1 MNVKMCFASGY
12 LSSCVTLHQFP
23 SRLVAFSQHFEPLEQ
38 VINAPFHTV
47 FPCKTCNFQAG
58 EEQTFQGALKSPYA
72 LAWFAVCFVFTAASN
87 VQVLGKSNIFKL
99 WFWRTYRLEIWHI
112 LKQFLPPAIQP
123 ACPEL
128 QQYPAFCKLLI
139 LTTFVVSSCA
149 AICKLANN
157 SHCQD
162 WATRWRHL
170 PWGPFGTFRWAT
182 TVCSGRRSSWRALN
196 GFGSELISA
205 DFKALIDAKLF
216 IFVYSKICLFPSPS
230 WILGIATFKLWH
242 WLI

>member
-1 MNVKMCFASGY
+1 MSRCALPAVTYPHVLLCINSLADSLHFRSILSHSNRWLMHHFT
-12 LSSCVTLHQFP
+12 LSSLVRPVISKLVKNRPSKELWKARTPWPDLLCVLYLQLQAMFRCSGRAT
-23 SRLVAFSQHFEPLEQ
+23 FSNYGF
-38 VINAPFHTV
+38 
-47 FPCKTCNFQAG
+47 
-58 EEQTFQGALKSPYA
+58 GALTGLK
-72 LAWFAVCFVFTAASN
+72 FDT
-87 VQVLGKSNIFKL
+87 
-99 WFWRTYRLEIWHI
+99 FWNC
-112 LKQFLPPAIQP
+112 FLPIQFNLPAQS
-123 ACPEL
+123 CSNT
-128 QQYPAFCKLLI
+128 PAFCKLLI
-139 LTTFVVSSCA
+139 LTTFVVLSCA

-182 TVCSGRRSSWRALN
+182 TVCSGRRSSWSALN